1 MPPPIEEEEEEEDID
16 PDDASCSEQSWRDD
30 PVPANAGVLIDTSH
44 GVHSRVSPERVV
56 SDLPLVVSDIQPT
69 KEMAASEPVSQEF
82 GRRDTSMKR
91 KTPPKRTNYSV
102 TAKRRK
108 GNSRALPCVYCARRL
123 ANDPQWKCHDAL
135 GMEQKLFICLDES
148 LACQFRKTENRDIQ
162 ALGKSL

>member
-1 MPPPIEEEEEEEDID
+1 MPWLTIQQD

-82 GRRDTSMKR
+82 GRRETSMKR

-102 TAKRRK
+102 RSMFMP
-108 GNSRALPCVYCARRL
+108 SRDGA
-123 ANDPQWKCHDAL
+123 
-135 GMEQKLFICLDES
+135 
-148 LACQFRKTENRDIQ
+148 
-162 ALGKSL
+162 